1 VARQPAWTALVAG
14 ARVKGEI
21 LFLAHRVPF
30 PPNRGDKIRSWNV
43 LKALCKIAPVHVCA
57 LMDRGDTA
65 EDVAAVREI
74 AASAHFEPPSRSKLG
89 AVLAGAA
96 SGTSASV
103 QACSSDALQSHV
115 LRILDERSITAVYAF
130 SGQMA
135 QFVPP
140 LENKSRFVMDFV
152 DMDSAKFAAWAEAA
166 TAPKSWANRVE
177 AKRLFAFEKATAER
191 ADISLFVS
199 EAEAELFREKTRFD
213 ASRVM
218 ALENGIDLSHYD
230 PALEYPAVEVGQGPL
245 TVFTGQ
251 MDYAPNVEAVVS
263 FATDVMPLIHLVEA
277 KAKFAIVG
285 RAPTAEV
292 TALAKFRGVIVTGEV
307 ADTRDWLKAA
317 DVVVAPL
324 KLARGVQNKV
334 LEAMAMAKPVVASQ
348 AAALG
353 IDAPAGRDLLVADTA
368 VEQAAEVLK
377 LLSDKPRAIAL
388 GSAAR
393 ARIVE
398 RYSWDATL
406 ARLPELLGMAV

>member
-1 VARQPAWTALVAG
+1 
-14 ARVKGEI
+14 
-21 LFLAHRVPF
+21 
-30 PPNRGDKIRSWNV
+30 
-43 LKALCKIAPVHVCA
+43 
-57 LMDRGDTA
+57 
-65 EDVAAVREI
+65 
-74 AASAHFEPPSRSKLG
+74 
-89 AVLAGAA
+89 
-96 SGTSASV
+96 
-103 QACSSDALQSHV
+103 
-115 LRILDERSITAVYAF
+115 
-130 SGQMA
+130 
-135 QFVPP
+135 